1 MQLLALGLNHK
12 TAPVEIRER
21 VALTNGQL
29 GEALSSLV
37 NYIPQGIILST
48 CNRTEVYATTDQ
60 DHSRSQQAAGKFLSE
75 FGRIPLDQLAPYLY
89 TYQGEE
95 AARHLFRVASGL
107 ESMILGEY
115 EVLGQ
120 VRTALEKAE
129 GAGHVH
135 LPLLSL
141 FRQAV
146 RVGRRVREE
155 TEISKNGL
163 SVSSAAVEL
172 SRKHFPALG
181 DCKVLVISAG
191 EAAML
196 AAKAL
201 AKSGVGRILVTSRSY
216 DRAAELASGVGGQA
230 VPFHHLSEALRSASI
245 VISCSGSP
253 HFILDSSS
261 ISEAMQA
268 RADHRL
274 LLLDI
279 AVPRDINPEVK
290 SIPNVSLYDIDDL
303 KEVAESNRGYREA
316 EVGKVAAIVEAEAKD
331 FASWWEALE
340 VRPTISALVGK
351 AEKIRQAELSRT
363 LSKMPGLSA
372 EEQQR
377 IEAMSASLVKKL
389 LHDPIRH
396 LKNGGL
402 HDNHLQVLR
411 ELFDLQEDAQSAR
424 AGTRVTADGPQ
435 A

>member
-1 MQLLALGLNHK
+1 MQLLAVGLNHK

-21 VALTNGQL
+21 VALPTGQL
-29 GEALSSLV
+29 GEALNALL
-37 NYIPQGIILST
+37 NYVPQGIILST
-48 CNRTEVYATTDQ
+48 CNRTEVYTVVERDPVEG
-60 DHSRSQQAAGKFLSE
+60 RQAVERFLSE
-75 FGRIPLDQLAPYLY
+75 YGHIALDQLAPYLY
-89 TYQGEE
+89 TYHGDD

-129 GAGHVH
+129 ASGLVH
-135 LPLLSL
+135 LPLLNL

-146 RVGRRVREE
+146 RVGRKVRDE

-163 SVSSAAVEL
+163 SVSSTAVEL
-172 SRKHFPALG
+172 CRKCFG
-181 DCKVLVISAG
+181 DLTECNVVVISAG

-201 AKSGVGRILVTSRSY
+201 VKTGVGRISVTSRTY
-216 DRAAELASGVGGQA
+216 DKAAELAAGVGGEA
-230 VPFHHLSEALRSASI
+230 VPFHHLGKALSTASI

-261 ISEAMQA
+261 ISEAMQT
-268 RADHRL
+268 RPDRKL

-279 AVPRDINPEVK
+279 AVPRDVNPAVK
-290 SIPNVSLYDIDDL
+290 SIPNVLLYDIDDL
-303 KEVAESNRGYREA
+303 KEVSECNRGYREA
-316 EVGKVAAIVEAEAKD
+316 EVGKVAAIVEAETID
-331 FASWWEALE
+331 FAGWWEALE
-340 VRPTISALVGK
+340 VRPTITALVAK
-351 AEKIRQAELSRT
+351 AEKIRQAELART

-372 EEQQR
+372 EDQQR
-377 IEAMSASLVKKL
+377 LEAMSASLVKKL

-402 HDNHLQVLR
+402 HENHIQVLR
-411 ELFDLQEDAQSAR
+411 ELFELEKDTESAPHLQHVAAGAPR
-424 AGTRVTADGPQ
+424 A
-435 A
+435 